1 VKIGIVSDIHGDHVG
16 LQLVVDA
23 FGAIDE
29 LWCAGDVVNG
39 YRFSHET
46 YEFLRARKARIVM
59 GNHDEEYL
67 RSPAAL
73 AAPRSAAEVRN
84 QRAAGC
90 LAARVEAEFNGKR
103 LLMTHGSPV
112 GPRWQY
118 VHSTSARVLCAI
130 GELGYNIVILGHTHV
145 PMAIRAGG
153 TLIINPGSCS
163 ELRAPRNR
171 DLLTGTVINTETEEV
186 ELFGVPDPR
195 FPGARQD
202 TPRRYEFEEFASLR
216 TRGQGTRGQGARG
229 KI

>member
-1 VKIGIVSDIHGDHVG
+1 MKIGIVSDVHGDHEG
-16 LQLVVDA
+16 LKLVVDA

-67 RSPAAL
+67 K
-73 AAPRSAAEVRN
+73 SAASRSVPKNETELRN

-90 LAARVEAEFNGKR
+90 LAAQVEAEFNGKR

-118 VHSTSARVLCAI
+118 VHETSARVLSAI
-130 GELGYNIVILGHTHV
+130 GELGYDIVILGHTHV

-163 ELRAPRNR
+163 ELRTPRNR
-171 DLLTGTVINTETEEV
+171 DLLTGVVINTETEDV
-186 ELFGVPDPR
+186 DLIGIPDPR
-195 FPGARQD
+195 FPDAGQG
-202 TPRRYEFEEFASLR
+202 TPRRYEFEEFRSLR
-216 TRGQGTRGQGARG
+216 SRGR
-229 KI
+229 I